1 MKNLPKKI
9 QVIFLSCI
17 ISACGFTL
25 RGELNL
31 PDDVKT
37 IALVTEGYSPT
48 SSEINLL
55 LTGFG
60 VETSSRKIPDSFLIR
75 IIAERHDRRQLT
87 LSQAGRVNEYELIFK
102 LTYEIDTPLGD
113 KERDR
118 IVLYRDYSF
127 DESRILGTSDR
138 EEEIRKEMEAT
149 AASIIVNKLKA
160 RIESM

>member
-1 MKNLPKKI
+1 MKNILKKI
-9 QVIFLSCI
+9 QIIILSCI
-17 ISACGFTL
+17 ISSCGFTL

-31 PDDVKT
+31 PDDVKS
-37 IALVTEGYSPT
+37 ISLITETFSPT

-55 LTGFG
+55 LTNYGI
-60 VETSSRKIPDSFLIR
+60 ETSDKKISDSFLIR
-75 IIAERHDRRQLT
+75 IISESHDKRQLT

-102 LTYEIDTPLGD
+102 LVYEIDNPLGD

-118 IVLYRDYSF
+118 IILYRDYSF

-138 EEEIRKEMEAT
+138 EETIRKEMEAT
-149 AASIIVNKLKA
+149 AASIVVNKLKA